1 MRVRGVQRLMGN
13 TCQVPSG
20 ARPRCK
26 RALSAGA
33 RVHTHAC
40 SRPSASG
47 GLVLGPQ
54 QPKAV
59 MLTCL
64 IQNGTGSA
72 CHLCAPSCGLKGVSP
87 LLRIPNGM
95 HMSCKQLSHCIVWG
109 RMTRKRLYL

>member
-1 MRVRGVQRLMGN
+1 MRVRWVQRLMGN

-20 ARPRCK
+20 ARPRCE
-26 RALSAGA
+26 RALSAGT
-33 RVHTHAC
+33 RAC

-64 IQNGTGSA
+64 IQNGAGSA
-72 CHLCAPSCGLKGVSP
+72 RHLCPPSCGLKGVSP